1 MYWEVGAQMQ
11 RGDVSIDQVARA
23 AGVSAA
29 TVSRT
34 LNDRAGVRDDVR
46 DRVRLVAD
54 GLGYRPNRAAKH
66 LAGGRTSI
74 IGLVLPGNELSTDPY
89 AAALV
94 QSVAKA
100 AEEADEGLM
109 LIPDSKQPSQA
120 VQNLVRDG
128 LVEGVIISAVAIGHR
143 WVEDLLDARMPTV
156 LVGSHPGHVDVPV
169 VDVECRESAARMVG
183 HLIDAGCRRIGTLT
197 GPLDRVDAMLRH
209 DGYLAAHRRRD
220 LIPDPALTFE
230 GNYTYNGGRR
240 FADRLLDQGVD
251 AVFAA
256 NDQMA
261 IAVLDR
267 AIERGIDVPGAV
279 SIAGFDGI
287 ARDLPARMTLTTIEQ
302 PFTEIGQRA
311 VAALVDLINGS
322 GAPERQLVEPR
333 LILGSTTGP
342 GPSPPEN
349 RPVRDR

>member
-1 MYWEVGAQMQ
+1 MQ
-11 RGDVSIDQVARA
+11 RSDVSIEQVARA

-29 TVSRT
+29 TVSRA

-94 QSVAKA
+94 QSVTQA
-100 AEEADEGLM
+100 ATAADEGLM
-109 LIPDSKQPSQA
+109 LILDSGHPAQA
-120 VQNLVRDG
+120 VQHLVRDG
-128 LVEGVIISAVAIGHR
+128 LVEGVIISAVAVGDR
-143 WVEDLLDARMPTV
+143 WVEELIDARMPTV
-156 LVGSHPGHVDVPV
+156 LIGSHPRHLDTPV
-169 VDVECRESAARMVG
+169 VTVEYRESSARMVG
-183 HLIDAGCRRIGTLT
+183 HLLDSGCRRVGTIT

-209 DGYLAAHRRRD
+209 DGYLAAHHRRG
-220 LIPDPALTFE
+220 LTPDPSLTFE
-230 GNYTYNGGRR
+230 SNYNYAGGRR
-240 FADRLLDQGVD
+240 SADRLLDHDVD

-261 IAVLDR
+261 MAVLDR
-267 AIERGIDVPGAV
+267 AIERGIDIPEQL

-287 ARDLPARMTLTTIEQ
+287 ARDLPARMTLSTVEQ
-302 PFTEIGQRA
+302 PLAEVGNRA
-311 VAALVDLINGS
+311 VSGLVDLINGLDVP
-322 GAPERQLVEPR
+322 GEQVLEPR

-342 GPSPPEN
+342 VGNDSKRGSSAGP
-349 RPVRDR
+349 